1 MSRACCAGDAAV
13 EFMKTKTKSLTEIP
27 NQASGVVSMRRGL
40 QLIEIISEGDA
51 GWSLSDLAR
60 ALSVNKVIVL
70 RLLNELVAAGYIYC
84 RSDNGLYE
92 LTFKLS
98 NLGLRKLSQTRLLD
112 QSSEVLKDLASAS
125 GELVRLAVVE
135 DSSKITWVL
144 AQAGSKRSLQ
154 IDPNYRLEIGLTTH
168 AAGKAW
174 LSTLEPSVAW
184 SLIHQQGIQK
194 FTEHSKSTKKEI
206 EADWKFVHK
215 YGYSLSYEENEIGVG
230 AIAAPVFIV
239 DTDLFKKCVAVV
251 SIGAPVYRTSKRDL
265 QAMASVLI
273 EKTKALEK
281 IWPIRNLD

>member
-1 MSRACCAGDAAV
+1 
-13 EFMKTKTKSLTEIP
+13 MKTNSKSITEVS

-40 QLIEIISEGDA
+40 QLIEIISEGDS
-51 GWSLSDLAR
+51 GLSLSELAR
-60 ALSVNKVIVL
+60 SLDVNKVIVL

-84 RSDNGLYE
+84 RSDNGLYQ

-112 QSSEVLKDLASAS
+112 QSSEVLKDLVNTS

-135 DSSKITWVL
+135 NSSKITWVL

-154 IDPNYRLEIGLTTH
+154 IDPNYRLDIGLTTH

-174 LSTLEPSVAW
+174 LSTLDPKSAW
-184 SLIHQQGIQK
+184 ALIHHQGIQK

-215 YGYSLSYEENEIGVG
+215 NGFSLSYEENEIGVG
-230 AIAAPVFIV
+230 AIAAPIFIT
-239 DTDLFKKCVAVV
+239 DTELVKRCVAVV
-251 SIGAPVYRTSKRDL
+251 SIGAPVYRTSKREL
-265 QAMASVLI
+265 QAMAPQLI
-273 EKTKALEK
+273 EKAQALAK
-281 IWPIRNLD
+281 IWPIRNLE

>member
-1 MSRACCAGDAAV
+1 
-13 EFMKTKTKSLTEIP
+13 MKTKSITEIT

-40 QLIEIISEGDA
+40 QLIEIISEGDS

-60 ALSVNKVIVL
+60 TLDVNKVIVL
-70 RLLNELVAAGYIYC
+70 RLLNELVSAGYIYC

-112 QSSEVLKDLASAS
+112 QSSEILKELANAT

-135 DSSKITWVL
+135 GTIKITWVL

-174 LSTLEPSVAW
+174 LSTLDSQKAW
-184 SLIHQQGIQK
+184 SLIHQQGIKK
-194 FTEHSKSTKKEI
+194 FTEYSKSTKKDI
-206 EADWKFVHK
+206 EADWKFVQK
-215 YGYSLSYEENEIGVG
+215 NGYSISYEENEIGVG
-230 AIAAPVFIV
+230 AIASPLLIT
-239 DTDLFKKCVAVV
+239 DTVMVKRCVGVV
-251 SIGAPVYRTSKRDL
+251 SVGAPVYRTSKREL
-265 QAMASVLI
+265 QALAPLLM
-273 EKTKALEK
+273 EKTDALAK
-281 IWPIRNLD
+281 IWPIRNLE